1 MRLELAPRAEVSRI
15 ARVVAPVAAFLVA
28 FLIAGGVIWL
38 MGRSPLAAFRVYVSG
53 PLSDP
58 WALQELVVK
67 ATPLALIAIGLT
79 YCFRA
84 NLWNIGAE
92 GQYVMGAVLG
102 GWLALRTHGSDAG
115 PWVWPAMMLLGI
127 AGGALYGLIPALLR
141 VRFGV
146 SEILSSLMLVY
157 VAQLVLDYLTRGP
170 WRDPKGM
177 NFPQSVT
184 FDPSAT
190 LPQLFGAGRLHVGAL
205 FALVA
210 ILATAFVL
218 GRTLFGYRLRVT
230 GEAPRAARFG
240 GFDANR
246 TTLAVFA
253 ISGGLAGLAGM
264 SEVAGQI
271 GQLQPSISPGYG
283 FTAIT
288 VAFLGRLNPFGIL
301 AASLAVALTFI
312 GGESAQI
319 LLKLPL
325 DLTTAF
331 QGLLLLCVL
340 GADALVSYRLQI
352 VGRGGG
358 RPPLPEGEVETAAAV
373 RVRGHGL
380 AGEGATPRPVAP
392 LRDSTSPSGRG
403 GNAP

>member
-15 ARVVAPVAAFLVA
+15 ARVLAPVAAFLVA

-38 MGRSPLAAFRVYVSG
+38 LGRSPLAAFRVYVSG

-115 PWVWPAMMLLGI
+115 AWVWPAMMLLGI

-146 SEILSSLMLVY
+146 SEILTSLMLVY

-184 FDPSAT
+184 FDPAAT

-218 GRTLFGYRLRVT
+218 GRTLFG
-230 GEAPRAARFG
+230 
-240 GFDANR
+240 GFDARR

-340 GADALVSYRLQI
+340 GADALVSYRLRI

-358 RPPLPEGEVETAAAV
+358 R
-373 RVRGHGL
+373 
-380 AGEGATPRPVAP
+380 
-392 LRDSTSPSGRG
+392 
-403 GNAP
+403 

>member
-1 MRLELAPRAEVSRI
+1 M
-15 ARVVAPVAAFLVA
+15 
-28 FLIAGGVIWL
+28 IWL
-38 MGRSPLAAFRVYVSG
+38 LGRSPLAAFQVYVAG

-58 WALQELVVK
+58 WALQELAVK

-92 GQYVMGAVLG
+92 GQYVMGAILG
-102 GWLALRTHGSDAG
+102 GWLALRSHGTDAG
-115 PWVWPAMMLLGI
+115 PWVWPLMMLLGI
-127 AGGALYGLIPALLR
+127 AGGALYGLLPALLR

-157 VAQLVLDYLTRGP
+157 VAQLTLDYLTRGP

-184 FDPSAT
+184 FDPAAT
-190 LPQLFGAGRLHVGAL
+190 LPLLLGEGRLHLGSL
-205 FALVA
+205 FAFIA
-210 ILATAFVL
+210 ILVTAFVL
-218 GRTLFGYRLRVT
+218 RSTLFGYRLRVT

-240 GFDANR
+240 GFDADR

-253 ISGGLAGLAGM
+253 ISGGLAGLAGIV
-264 SEVAGQI
+264 EVSGQI

-288 VAFLGRLNPFGIL
+288 VAFLGRLNPIGIL
-301 AASLAVALTFI
+301 VAALVVALTFI

-319 LLKLPL
+319 MLKLPL
-325 DLTTAF
+325 DLTQAF
-331 QGLLLLCVL
+331 QGILLLCVL
-340 GADALVSYRLQI
+340 AADALVSYRI
-352 VGRGGG
+352 RFVTRGGG
-358 RPPLPEGEVETAAAV
+358 K
-373 RVRGHGL
+373 
-380 AGEGATPRPVAP
+380 
-392 LRDSTSPSGRG
+392 
-403 GNAP
+403 